1 VSKSNS
7 FGPADLLKC
16 LLVVAIFNQ
25 LRVIDLRPPRLNAV
39 ETHHTITQLVKMEWR
54 DGSSTEE

>member
-1 VSKSNS
+1 MNS
-7 FGPADLLKC
+7 LGIADLLKA

-25 LRVIDLRPPRLNAV
+25 LRVIDIRPPRLNAV

-54 DGSSTEE
+54 DGSSSPQN